1 MTIAHL
7 LRRANGRLGQMPWD
21 IAALPL
27 RVFPAAVFLASG
39 RTKVDGL
46 GIADSTWFLF
56 EHDYALPL
64 IPPALAAVLAVIAE
78 HLLPALLILG
88 LGTRLAAAGLL
99 GMTAVIQTFV
109 YPEAWQTHGLWA
121 ACFLAL
127 ILRGPGWL
135 SLDRA
140 LRLD

>member
-99 GMTAVIQTFV
+99 GMTAVIQTSST
-109 YPEAWQTHGLWA
+109 PRPGRPTG
-121 ACFLAL
+121 C
-127 ILRGPGWL
+127 GPPVSW
-135 SLDRA
+135 R
-140 LRLD
+140 